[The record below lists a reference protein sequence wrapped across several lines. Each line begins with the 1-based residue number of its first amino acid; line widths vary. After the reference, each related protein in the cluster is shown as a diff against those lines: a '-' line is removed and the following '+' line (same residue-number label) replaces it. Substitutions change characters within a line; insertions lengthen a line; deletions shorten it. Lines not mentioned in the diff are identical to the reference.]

1 MTNITIG
8 QYYPENSI
16 VHKLDPRIKLF
27 GTMMF
32 IVCLFMANNLLTYL
46 VLTAA
51 LVVVI
56 RMSKVPFMKLLKGI
70 KGILFILLFTAF
82 CNLFI
87 TKGGT
92 VLIDVGFIEI
102 TSLGVVKAA
111 YIAVRL
117 IYLVVGT
124 SIMTLT
130 TKPSDL
136 ADGLEKSFGFLK
148 KVKFPVHDMAMMMS
162 LALRFIP
169 TLMEETDKIMKAQK
183 ARGADFETGNLI
195 QRIKNFLPLLIPL
208 FISAMNRA
216 LDLANAMEARCYKGG
231 KRTKLKPLKY
241 EKNDKI
247 SYVIF
252 AIFFVVIILLNI
264 VVTQVDV
271 LSILKFA

>member
-1 MTNITIG
+1 MANITIG

-16 VHKLDPRIKLF
+16 IHKLDPRTKLF

-32 IVCLFMANNLLTYL
+32 IVSLFTANNILAYL

-51 LVVVI
+51 LAEVI
-56 RMSKVPFMKLLKGI
+56 YISNVPFMKLIKGI
-70 KGILFILLFTAF
+70 KSILFILLFTAV

-87 TKGGT
+87 TKGGS
-92 VLIDVGFIEI
+92 VLIDIGFIKI
-102 TSLGVVKAA
+102 TSLGVVKAT

-130 TKPSDL
+130 TKPGDL

-148 KVKFPVHDMAMMMS
+148 KVRFPVQDMAMMMS

-169 TLMEETDKIMKAQK
+169 TLMEETEKIMKAQR

-195 QRIKNFLPLLIPL
+195 KRIKNFLPLLIPL

-216 LDLANAMEARCYKGG
+216 LDLANAMETRCYKGG

-241 EKNDKI
+241 EKNDRI
-247 SYVIF
+247 SYIIF
-252 AIFFVVIILLNI
+252 VMFLATIILLN
-264 VVTQVDV
+264 VLVTQIEM
-271 LSILKFA
+271 LSVLKFV